1 MNVKK
6 IFFFSIFLF
15 FSIFVFIILPTNNFQ
30 VRAETCDNLSIDEKI
45 KCLKNE
51 TEKLGSQSKTLSSQI
66 SQFDAQIR
74 LTTLKVTQTEEKI
87 AQLSGRID
95 QLEGSLEA
103 LTKAFSERVVE
114 TYKMSKVADPLFLI
128 VSSPNLKDVF
138 SRYSYLKKI
147 QDADRNLLQRL
158 QVAQNTYRDERV
170 DQEDLQKELELQQKT
185 LNTQKLAKKLLLDQT
200 KNDEKKYQAL
210 LNQALAEKA
219 AVEKALISGVKV
231 GPVKAGDP
239 IAMVGNSGYPS
250 CSTGKHLHF
259 EIRKNNSWVD
269 PSSYI
274 SPRSVRNCQDYS
286 CSASETPHYVNLG
299 SGSWG
304 WPVDNPVW
312 ATQFYGNTPY
322 SYRYI
327 YSGKIHTGWDLVPKD
342 SDIIRAPSDGN
353 LFKASEKCGSS
364 TINIVYIEHPDS
376 VISLYLHV
384 Q

>member
-15 FSIFVFIILPTNNFQ
+15 LILLTNNFQ

-128 VSSPNLKDVF
+128 ISSPNLKDVF

-170 DQEDLQKELELQQKT
+170 DQEDLQKQLEKQKSD
-185 LNTQKLAKKLLLDQT
+185 LDNQKAAKAHLLAIT
-200 KNDEKKYQAL
+200 RNDEKKYQQL
-210 LNQALAEKA
+210 LAQARAEYEAIQAIIAGKGTETDA
-219 AVEKALISGVKV
+219 GQVSEGQRIAGVIQ
-231 GPVKAGDP
+231 GSSC
-239 IAMVGNSGYPS
+239 NSGGS
-250 CSTGKHLHF
+250 HLHF
-259 EIRKNNSWVD
+259 IVRKQDGTTDNPFNYLKNGI
-269 PSSYI
+269 SYQ
-274 SPRSVRNCQDYS
+274 NCSGSS
-286 CSASETPHYVNLG
+286 CSSSDGDIFNP
-299 SGSWG
+299 SGSWS
-304 WPVDNPVW
+304 WPIQPNIKFN
-312 ATQFYGNTPY
+312 QGYGNTWAVKNTWVGK
-322 SYRYI
+322 I
-327 YSGKIHTGWDLVPKD
+327 YNFHNGIDINSESSSEVKAVKSGKLYQGSYNVGCKLKYVRVDHDD
-342 SDIIRAPSDGN
+342 SDLD
-353 LFKASEKCGSS
+353 
-364 TINIVYIEHPDS
+364 T
-376 VISLYLHV
+376 LYLHINY
-384 Q
+384 

>member
-6 IFFFSIFLF
+6 IFFSF
-15 FSIFVFIILPTNNFQ
+15 IFVFLISLTNNFK
-30 VRAETCDNLSIDEKI
+30 VRAESCDNLPIDEKI
-45 KCLKNE
+45 NCLKSE

-87 AQLSGRID
+87 GELSGRID

-114 TYKMSKVADPLFLI
+114 TYKMSKVADPLYLI
-128 VSSPNLKDVF
+128 ISSPNLKDVF

-147 QDADRNLLQRL
+147 QDADRNLLNRL
-158 QVAQNTYRDERV
+158 QKAQDTYVEEKV

-200 KNDEKKYQAL
+200 KNDEKKYQTL
-210 LNQALAEKA
+210 LSQALAEKA
-219 AVEKALISGVKV
+219 AIEKALVSGTKV

-239 IAMVGNSGYPS
+239 IAMVGNSGYPG

-259 EIRKNNSWVD
+259 EIRKNNNWVD
-269 PSSYI
+269 PSSYLQNKTI
-274 SPRSVRNCQDYS
+274 QDEEKGGT
-286 CSASETPHYVNLG
+286 ASIG
-299 SGSWG
+299 SGSWQ
-304 WPVDNPVW
+304 WPLNDPIRM
-312 ATQFYGNTPY
+312 TQHYGHTPWSWRY
-322 SYRYI
+322 SY
-327 YSGKIHTGWDLVPKD
+327 SGGIHTGFDLNSSS
-342 SDIIRAPSDGN
+342 SDVIRAPSDGN
-353 LFKASEKCGSS
+353 LFRATESCGSS